1 MKSLHQNFKNI
12 EEEIIFLKKKRKAII
27 LSHFYQDEDIQDIAD
42 FVGEE
47 NVDEVLRILGL
58 STMDEES
65 AMATGGV
72 AIGNAPLASGSV
84 RRPKKKKKTNEY
96 IDLSLIDEVMELIMK
111 RGITK

>member
-1 MKSLHQNFKNI
+1 MRDNGQAYSATDFRNALGSPVEN
-12 EEEIIFLKKKRKAII
+12 RAI
-27 LSHFYQDEDIQDIAD
+27 IAD

-84 RRPKKKKKTNEY
+84 KRPKKKNKTNEY

-111 RGITK
+111 RGITQ